1 MNTTLIV
8 KDIAQIEDLS
18 DEAAGR
24 IVGGRVNLR
33 GDDGIQPRPEPTG
46 GAGYTGI
53 LIYYKLTVIE

>member
-1 MNTTLIV
+1 MTTVVIN
-8 KDIAQIEDLS
+8 DIAQIEALS

-33 GDDGIQPRPEPTG
+33 GDDGIQPRPDPYGG

-53 LIYYKLTVIE
+53 MIHYTLKVIE